1 MSSFR
6 FLALALCTL
15 VIPQLAMAGNSPPNI
30 LLIITD
36 QHTGSVMSQRGY
48 PYVETPGID
57 KIAESG
63 VTFTRAYTTYPV
75 CTAYRQ
81 SMMTGM
87 MSSKLEDPTQFPS
100 IGKTMAEAGYE
111 TVYHGKWHV
120 GNTKIKQVADWHG
133 FETYDGRQNDT
144 TTRERV
150 VDFIKQKHDKPFF
163 LVTSFMNP
171 HDTCELARL
180 MSGIDDDWKDEP
192 VEWDVPVE
200 KTPPLPANFAIPENE
215 AEGFSVRRGSE
226 PGSNMFPKHPTKYWT
241 EKQWRQYMYGY
252 DRLLEMVDAH
262 IKLIMDEIE
271 GQGLLEDTVIIYTS
285 DHGDGHASHHWN
297 QKMTFYEEAINVP
310 FIISWKGKT
319 RAGVIDEETLSSTG
333 LDIFPTILKF
343 AGVPIPES
351 LNGVDMAPRVLK
363 DAGDET
369 LPDREYVVSEINQLG
384 GDFKG
389 RMVASKNFKYIL
401 FNGGANREQ
410 LFDLVKDPGEL
421 HPVTYDPVYRD
432 QLLAHRNMLLEWD
445 KRIND
450 ADFSPAGKFPEI
462 PE

>member
-1 MSSFR
+1 MSKFK
-6 FLALALCTL
+6 FQVLALCML
-15 VIPQLAMAGNSPPNI
+15 LAPQLAIAGESPPNI

-36 QHTGSVMSQRGY
+36 QHTGSIMSQRDY
-48 PYVETPGID
+48 PYMETPGID

-111 TVYHGKWHV
+111 TIYHGKWHV
-120 GNTKIKQVADWHG
+120 GNTRIRRVADWHG

-150 VDFIKQKHDKPFF
+150 VDFIKQEHEKPFF
-163 LVTSFMNP
+163 LVTSLMNP

-192 VEWDVPVE
+192 VEWDVPLE

-215 AEGFSVRRGSE
+215 PEGFSVRRGSE
-226 PGSNMFPKHPTKYWT
+226 PGSSMFRKHPTKYWT

-262 IKLIMDEIE
+262 IKLVIDELE
-271 GQGLLEDTVIIYTS
+271 NQGLLDDTVIIYTS
-285 DHGDGHASHHWN
+285 DHGDGHASHQWN
-297 QKMTFYEEAINVP
+297 QKMTFYEEAVNVP
-310 FIISWKGKT
+310 FIISWKGRT

-343 AGVPIPES
+343 AGVPVPES
-351 LNGVDMAPRVLK
+351 LHGVDMTPQVLA
-363 DAGDET
+363 DAGGESIAK
-369 LPDREYVVSEINQLG
+369 REYVVSEINQLG
-384 GDFKG
+384 GNLKG
-389 RMVASKNFKYIL
+389 RMVVSQNFKYIL
-401 FNGGANREQ
+401 FNNGANREV
-410 LFDLVKDPGEL
+410 LFDLAKDPGEL
-421 HPVTYDPVYRD
+421 KAVTYDPAYRER
-432 QLLAHRNMLLEWD
+432 LLAHRNMLVDWD
-445 KRIND
+445 KRIGD
-450 ADFSPAGKFPEI
+450 DDFSPAGKFPEL
-462 PE
+462 P